1 MLVSV
6 CFTNFGPYHLARL
19 RALAARL
26 SGRGDRL
33 IAYEVAGTERTY
45 PWTRSRRDEP
55 FEWITLFPD
64 RVLETIESDACR
76 WAMVEALEH
85 DRPDVLGIVGYA
97 RPESIAAARWAA
109 HRRRATILM
118 SESQAIDKTRVWWK
132 ELIKRQRIRL
142 FDAAVV
148 GGPAHREYLVQLGM
162 PPDRITMG
170 YNAVDNAYFA
180 EAARRWHDRP
190 DGRRGLPEGPYFLT
204 VCRFVPEKNLVRLV
218 EAFARYRRSGA
229 GDRPWELVLCGDGPG
244 RDEVAAAVAASGFAD
259 VIHRPGFVQVDELPR
274 WYAHAGAFVLPSL
287 LEPWGLVANE
297 AAASGLPL
305 LISRR
310 AGCAATLVP
319 DPPGTTGARF
329 DPIDAAELAETLAWI
344 ASGTSEALAA
354 MGRRAAE
361 VVSFWGP
368 GRFADGVLEAVDLAR
383 DRRDRRHET
392 SNLVTSA
399 RRSGIPA

>member
-1 MLVSV
+1 MIVSV

-19 RALAARL
+19 RTLAARL
-26 SGRGDRL
+26 AERGDRL

-64 RVLETIESDACR
+64 RVLETIEVDACR
-76 WAMVEALEH
+76 WAMIEALEH

-109 HRRRATILM
+109 RNRRATILM

-132 ELIKRQRIRL
+132 ELIKRRRLRL

-148 GGPAHREYLVQLGM
+148 GGPAHREYLAQLGM

-180 EAARRWHDRP
+180 GAARRWRDHP
-190 DGRRGLPEGPYFLT
+190 DGRRGLPECPYFLT
-204 VCRFVPEKNLVRLV
+204 VCRFVPEKNIVRLV
-218 EAFARYRRSGA
+218 EAFAQYRRSA
-229 GDRPWELVLCGDGPG
+229 RGDRDWELVLCGDGPG
-244 RDEVAAAVAASGFAD
+244 RVEVDTAVAASGFAD
-259 VIHRPGFVQVDELPR
+259 VIHRPGFLQVDELPR

-305 LISRR
+305 VISRR

-319 DPPGTTGARF
+319 HPHGTTGARF
-329 DPIDAAELAETLAWI
+329 DPLDVAELAETLAWI
-344 ASGTSEALAA
+344 ASSTSDALAE

-383 DRRDRRHET
+383 DHRNRRREP
-392 SNLVTSA
+392 SNLVTS
-399 RRSGIPA
+399 